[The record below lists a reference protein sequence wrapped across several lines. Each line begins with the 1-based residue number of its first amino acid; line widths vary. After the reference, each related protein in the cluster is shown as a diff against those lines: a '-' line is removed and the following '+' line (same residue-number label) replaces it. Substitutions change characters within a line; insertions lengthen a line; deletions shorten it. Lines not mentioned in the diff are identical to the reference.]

1 MLSASQRLRKS
12 SEISAVL
19 RAGSRHSSK
28 LVVLHVATTA
38 NPDTRV
44 AFAVNKKVG
53 NSVVRHRLTRQLR
66 HSMSLHVNRF
76 PTGSQ
81 IVVRALPGAGSAKF
95 SELCENVDF
104 AVSKAVSP

>member
-19 RAGSRHSSK
+19 RAGTRYTSK
-28 LVVLHVATTA
+28 LVVLHVATGS
-38 NPDTRV
+38 NPETRV
-44 AFAVNKKVG
+44 AFAISKKVG

-66 HSMSLHVNRF
+66 HSMSLNLNRF
-76 PTGSQ
+76 PQGSQ

-95 SELCENVDF
+95 SEISENIDF
-104 AVSKAVSP
+104 AVTKAVSA